1 MSIFGKSHNMTLTMV
16 GLGFAVLAYLLGS
29 IPTAIWVGRKYFGV
43 DVREHGSGNA
53 GATNVFRVLGK
64 GPGTVVLLLDILKGY
79 LAVRLVDL
87 MPMVMA
93 FWGSTGQEAVSSGAM
108 TGMNSGLEQAVFQ
121 LSTADYRFYAVV
133 FGVMSVIG
141 HLLPVFARFK
151 GGKGVATLF
160 GMIIALDAEVAL
172 LALGVFLVANI
183 LSGYVSVGSLLAGI
197 SIPVLF
203 LRVFQYQSLSIQ
215 VFSISVAVLIL
226 VTHRKNMQRLWLGE
240 ETKSRIL
247 GKKNKA

>member
-1 MSIFGKSHNMTLTMV
+1 
-16 GLGFAVLAYLLGS
+16 
-29 IPTAIWVGRKYFGV
+29 
-43 DVREHGSGNA
+43 
-53 GATNVFRVLGK
+53 
-64 GPGTVVLLLDILKGY
+64 
-79 LAVRLVDL
+79 
-87 MPMVMA
+87 
-93 FWGSTGQEAVSSGAM
+93 
-108 TGMNSGLEQAVFQ
+108 
-121 LSTADYRFYAVV
+121 
-133 FGVMSVIG
+133 
-141 HLLPVFARFK
+141 
-151 GGKGVATLF
+151 
-160 GMIIALDAEVAL
+160 